1 MNIEKWD
8 IEKIMRLPDWCFG
21 TRYVLACSAYGAN
34 AAYGFDMSE
43 ISLPNRGV
51 LWQLTLHTI
60 FSDSSSNY
68 MKIARGNKLP
78 ATEAEFNLLK
88 PFVTGLGQAGAEPRQ
103 LVSYPSGQTL
113 SMSMKMP
120 IESVGGRLIIAAYG
134 QAAKSTRIRV
144 VAVVSGIPKE
154 VPDWL
159 NLGQA
164 DWRW

>member
-1 MNIEKWD
+1 MNIEKWS
-8 IEKIMRLPDWCFG
+8 IEKIMQLPDWCFG

-34 AAYGFDMSE
+34 TVYGFDMSE

-60 FSDSSSNY
+60 FSDASTNY
-68 MKIARGNKLP
+68 LRIARGNKLP
-78 ATEAEFNLLK
+78 ATEAAFNLLK
-88 PFVTGLGQAGAEPRQ
+88 PLVMGLGQQGAEPRQ
-103 LVSYPSGQTL
+103 IISYPSGQTL
-113 SMSMKMP
+113 SMRMKMP

-134 QAAKSTRIRV
+134 QSAKSTRIRV

-159 NLGQA
+159 SSGRDA
-164 DWRW
+164 WRW